1 MGNNNCQECTNKEV
15 HVINELL
22 LDNKFFK
29 DSIELNNPNTN
40 ESSKV
45 NSLKV
50 SREDLKKALENTN
63 LPKDYKDYIRK
74 IVDDNELKESG
85 TIEPSQL
92 RLAKNNDIIYENN
105 VNEIEDILEQKKI
118 IEEQREQILEQ
129 QKIIEE
135 FKKKQKLLEKDQQEK
150 TKNEKDQDLK
160 VINLGLPKKDNIEK
174 EDKIN
179 ESQNKN
185 EDINKNEENKEKN
198 EKSKTKEKEGEVKE
212 IGEKKEKSEK
222 EEVSLNIIPNP
233 QERLDKNSEQE
244 SNGNNDNNDNKQNEE
259 EKMEIKE
266 DLNRVQSQ
274 KFKIETYE
282 PVEQGSKI
290 IYGNDDNNGSIEE
303 SNKKDDK
310 NNKDDNNNDEYA
322 NTDSKNNE
330 PKDSRRPVIQKGDEN
345 NNNIDIN
352 KMGSKIKQK
361 KILRQKGPK
370 DSERNSHELKN
381 KAHIHNEDMNN
392 KKEEMLEM
400 EGEVPK
406 DSTRKDLQPQ
416 RFNKNK
422 KVSQNEQKIQLRQKK
437 GVLNKNIDI
446 SNNLEVNPISGAIS
460 KFVSTQK
467 DKSQQHIDFNI
478 SQFNHKVN
486 LLRNQ
491 MNPSEQDHFIYRPQQ
506 KYFGLNQYQKYYSK
520 KLNNTNNEVKNKSFQ
535 QYNNYRNNYE
545 VNRNENYKGGESR
558 SFYRE

>member
-45 NSLKV
+45 SSLKV

-135 FKKKQKLLEKDQQEK
+135 FKKKQKLLEKDQQKK

-233 QERLDKNSEQE
+233 QEKLDKNSEQE
-244 SNGNNDNNDNKQNEE
+244 SNGNNDKNNNKQNEE

-322 NTDSKNNE
+322 NTDSKKNE

-345 NNNIDIN
+345 NKNIDIN

-400 EGEVPK
+400 EGAVPK

-422 KVSQNEQKIQLRQKK
+422 KAQHEQKIQLRQKK
-437 GVLNKNIDI
+437 GVLNTNIDI

-535 QYNNYRNNYE
+535 QYNNYKNNYE

>member
-135 FKKKQKLLEKDQQEK
+135 FKKKQKLLEKDQQKK

-233 QERLDKNSEQE
+233 QEKLDKNSEQE
-244 SNGNNDNNDNKQNEE
+244 SNGNNDKNNNKQNEE
-259 EKMEIKE
+259 EKMEIQE

-322 NTDSKNNE
+322 NTDSKKNE

-392 KKEEMLEM
+392 KKEEMLEI
-400 EGEVPK
+400 EGAVPK

-422 KVSQNEQKIQLRQKK
+422 KVSQHEQKIQLRQKK

>member
-135 FKKKQKLLEKDQQEK
+135 FKKKQKLLEKDQQKK

-174 EDKIN
+174 EDKNN

-185 EDINKNEENKEKN
+185 EDINKNEESKEKN

-244 SNGNNDNNDNKQNEE
+244 SNGNNDKNNNKQNEE
-259 EKMEIKE
+259 EKMEIQE

-330 PKDSRRPVIQKGDEN
+330 PKDSRRPVIQKEDEN

-400 EGEVPK
+400 EGAVPK

-437 GVLNKNIDI
+437 GVLNKNIEI

>member
-135 FKKKQKLLEKDQQEK
+135 FKKKEKDQQKK

>member
-40 ESSKV
+40 GSSKV

-105 VNEIEDILEQKKI
+105 VNEIEDIIEQKKI

-135 FKKKQKLLEKDQQEK
+135 FKKKQKLLEKDQQKK

-185 EDINKNEENKEKN
+185 EENKEKN

-222 EEVSLNIIPNP
+222 EEVTLNIIPNP
-233 QERLDKNSEQE
+233 QEKLDKNSEQE
-244 SNGNNDNNDNKQNEE
+244 NNGNNDNNDNKQKEE

-322 NTDSKNNE
+322 NTDSKKNE

-345 NNNIDIN
+345 NKNIDIN

-381 KAHIHNEDMNN
+381 KANIHNEDMNN

-400 EGEVPK
+400 EGAVPK

>member
-40 ESSKV
+40 GSSKV

-174 EDKIN
+174 EDKNN

-185 EDINKNEENKEKN
+185 EDINKNEESKEKN

-322 NTDSKNNE
+322 NTDSKKNE

-381 KAHIHNEDMNN
+381 KANIHNEDMNN

-400 EGEVPK
+400 EGAVPK

-520 KLNNTNNEVKNKSFQ
+520 KLNNTNNEAKNKSFQ

>member
-135 FKKKQKLLEKDQQEK
+135 FKKKQKLLEKDQQKK

-222 EEVSLNIIPNP
+222 EEVTLNIIN
-233 QERLDKNSEQE
+233 
-244 SNGNNDNNDNKQNEE
+244 
-259 EKMEIKE
+259 
-266 DLNRVQSQ
+266 
-274 KFKIETYE
+274 
-282 PVEQGSKI
+282 
-290 IYGNDDNNGSIEE
+290 
-303 SNKKDDK
+303 
-310 NNKDDNNNDEYA
+310 
-322 NTDSKNNE
+322 
-330 PKDSRRPVIQKGDEN
+330 
-345 NNNIDIN
+345 
-352 KMGSKIKQK
+352 
-361 KILRQKGPK
+361 
-370 DSERNSHELKN
+370 
-381 KAHIHNEDMNN
+381 
-392 KKEEMLEM
+392 
-400 EGEVPK
+400 
-406 DSTRKDLQPQ
+406 
-416 RFNKNK
+416 
-422 KVSQNEQKIQLRQKK
+422 
-437 GVLNKNIDI
+437 
-446 SNNLEVNPISGAIS
+446 
-460 KFVSTQK
+460 
-467 DKSQQHIDFNI
+467 
-478 SQFNHKVN
+478 
-486 LLRNQ
+486 
-491 MNPSEQDHFIYRPQQ
+491 
-506 KYFGLNQYQKYYSK
+506 
-520 KLNNTNNEVKNKSFQ
+520 
-535 QYNNYRNNYE
+535 
-545 VNRNENYKGGESR
+545 
-558 SFYRE
+558 